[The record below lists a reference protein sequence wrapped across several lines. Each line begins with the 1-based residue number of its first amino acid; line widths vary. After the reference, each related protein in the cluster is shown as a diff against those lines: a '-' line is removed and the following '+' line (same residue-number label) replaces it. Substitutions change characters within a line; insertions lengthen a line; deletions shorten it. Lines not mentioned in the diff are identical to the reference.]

1 MYVITLTEK
10 MYVITLTVCNH
21 ANNFSLEENKET
33 LEELRTS
40 SFTEL
45 KSFPLSNS
53 ILHRIL
59 DSIWEME
66 EKPADLRDATIV
78 ALFKNKG
85 SRADCGS
92 HRGISLLSIAG
103 KIVLC

>member
-1 MYVITLTEK
+1 M
-10 MYVITLTVCNH
+10 
-21 ANNFSLEENKET
+21 
-33 LEELRTS
+33 S

-45 KSFPLSNS
+45 KSFPLKQQHITG

-78 ALFKNKG
+78 ALFKNKVQEQTVG
-85 SRADCGS
+85 VIEAYLC
-92 HRGISLLSIAG
+92 SLLPG
-103 KIVLC
+103 KSHYAEQIICCREESS